1 MKKDINFLRQ
11 QLEKDYKLEE
21 DKIKKRIKELEEEFD
36 YLDDR
41 LQNLDNIRYEELSK
55 VLPLITIKNEEGQNY
70 FYIYF
75 RINNRKW
82 SKSIK
87 EGLELFLDFTKED
100 IEYIAKNK
108 NTICEKALK
117 YIMNK
122 EDYNYYLMVK

>member
-1 MKKDINFLRQ
+1 M
-11 QLEKDYKLEE
+11 
-21 DKIKKRIKELEEEFD
+21 
-36 YLDDR
+36 
-41 LQNLDNIRYEELSK
+41 QNLDNIRYEELSK

-122 EDYNYYLMVK
+122 EDYNYYLTVK

>member
-122 EDYNYYLMVK
+122 EDYNYYLTVK

>member
-21 DKIKKRIKELEEEFD
+21 NKIKKRIKELEEEFD

-100 IEYIAKNK
+100 IEYITKNK
-108 NTICEKALK
+108 NSICEKALK

-122 EDYNYYLMVK
+122 EDYNYYLTVK

>member
-11 QLEKDYKLEE
+11 QLEKDYRLEE

-122 EDYNYYLMVK
+122 EDYNYYLTVK

>member
-108 NTICEKALK
+108 NVICEESLK
-117 YIMNK
+117 YIMNEK
-122 EDYNYYLMVK
+122 DYNYYLTVK